1 MIAEA
6 TKRATLEEGRW
17 FLRAARAPRHRTMEA
32 FAESEIIIPDG
43 PLEGTKYSCNR
54 QPYSRLYFRAVDSG
68 NWNRI
73 VATGPTQSGKSLTC
87 FVMPTL
93 YHLFELKETVICGLP
108 SMDIAGDKWR
118 QDLLPAIERSRYRD
132 LLPSSGA
139 GSKGGVVESIQF
151 RHGVTLRFMSGGGN
165 DKKRS
170 AFTSRV
176 VVITETDGM
185 DEAGAKSREADKI
198 TQIEGRTRAYGKR
211 KRVYMECTV
220 SIEAG
225 RTWQEYTKGTAS
237 RIFVKCPKCSQY
249 VHPTRENLNG
259 WQDAAN
265 EREAEA
271 NAAVYCP
278 ECGEAWS
285 TDERRQANLDAK
297 LVHRGQEIQAD
308 GEITGEL
315 PQTNTLG
322 IRWDAINNMFVTPGE
337 VGAEEWKATRSAD
350 EENAEKEM
358 KQFVW
363 TIPHEPSALDTT
375 PLDAS
380 AIAARVLPGSQKG
393 VIPPGTDF
401 ITVAIDVGKWV
412 MYWTAIAWTR
422 DGRGHV
428 FDYGPHGVSTD
439 ALGEEIAILAA
450 LRELKEGFD
459 TGWREG
465 DPKTGK
471 LRHANAIWVDS
482 GYQTDIVYRFTREAG
497 GVYLP
502 SDGLGSSQELR
513 QYSKPKTTGAT
524 VRYVGEGFHIAVIP
538 ARRSLVA
545 EVHADHWKSWA
556 HERLTTPLGLPGAM
570 TLFAASP
577 AIHNDWAKQVTA
589 ERHVEEFVSGKGV
602 VRKWVRD
609 RKKNHFFD
617 TLYNA
622 CAAANYCGVRLIA
635 EPKKQE
641 RTEEAP
647 PESRIREL
655 RLRHR

>member
-1 MIAEA
+1 MRE
-6 TKRATLEEGRW
+6 
-17 FLRAARAPRHRTMEA
+17 
-32 FAESEIIIPDG
+32 FAESEIVIPDG
-43 PLEGTKYSCNR
+43 PFEGTKYSCTR
-54 QPYSRLYFRAVDSG
+54 QPYSRLYFDAVDSG

-73 VATGPTQSGKSLTC
+73 VAAGPTQSGKSLTC
-87 FVMPTL
+87 FIIPTL
-93 YHLFELKETVICGLP
+93 YHLFEIKETVICGIP
-108 SMDIAGDKWR
+108 SMEIAGDKWR
-118 QDLLPAIERSRYRD
+118 QDLLPAIQRSRYRD
-132 LLPSSGA
+132 LLPASGA
-139 GSKGGVVESIQF
+139 GSKGGIVESIQF
-151 RHGVTLRFMSGGGN
+151 RHGPTLRFMSGGGN

-220 SIEAG
+220 SIESG
-225 RTWQEYTKGTAS
+225 RTWQEYNKGTAG
-237 RIFVKCPKCSQY
+237 RIFVKCPKCLSY

-271 NAAVYCP
+271 NAAVFCP
-278 ECGEAWS
+278 ECGEAW
-285 TDERRQANLDAK
+285 TADERKQANFDAK
-297 LVHRGQEIQAD
+297 LVHRGQEIDSD
-308 GEITGEL
+308 GTITGEL

-322 IRWDAINNMFVTPGE
+322 VRWDAINNLFVSPGE
-337 VGAEEWKATRSAD
+337 VGAEEWKAARASD

-358 KQFVW
+358 RQFVW
-363 TIPHEPSALDTT
+363 TLPHEPSALDTT
-375 PLDAS
+375 PLDAH
-380 AIAARVLPGSQKG
+380 AIAARTLKGSLKG
-393 VIPPGTDF
+393 VVPTGTEF

-422 DGRGHV
+422 SGGCHV

-450 LRELKEGFD
+450 LKELRDGFA
-459 TGWREG
+459 TGWPEG
-465 DPKTGK
+465 DPKSGK
-471 LRHANAIWVDS
+471 IRTANAIWVDS
-482 GYQTDIVYRFTREAG
+482 GYQTDIVYKFIRESGAP
-497 GVYLP
+497 YLP

-513 QYSKPKTTGAT
+513 QYTKPKTTGAM
-524 VRYVGEGFHIAVIP
+524 VKQIGEGYHIAVIP

-556 HERLTTPLGLPGAM
+556 HERLTTAPGLPGAM
-570 TLFAASP
+570 TLFEASP

-589 ERHVEEFVSGKGV
+589 ERHVEEFVTGKGV

-609 RKKNHFFD
+609 RKKNHYFD

-622 CAAANYCGVRLIA
+622 CAAGHYCGVRLIA
-635 EPKKQE
+635 EAPKPPRE
-641 RTEEAP
+641 TEVLP
-647 PESRIREL
+647 QESRIREMKG
-655 RLRHR
+655 RRW